1 MKKTIRYILLALVV
15 LGALLAWMMF
25 GSATTFSEKS
35 KYIYIKD
42 GDDSKSQVLQQ
53 LDEKSIIRNKWLF
66 SIMANQLHVW
76 EKLKPGRFEIKKSQ
90 SLVNIVRTFRNNTQS
105 PVKLIINKLRTHEDL
120 AKIIGKNFS
129 TDSAGV
135 MQFINNNDSLKSF
148 GVDTNTLMTIVIP
161 DTYNFNW
168 NTSVR
173 KILQRLQTEKDDFWN
188 KKDRLQKAQNLHLS
202 PEQVYVVASI
212 VEEETNMNEEKGKI
226 ASVYINRYNKGMY
239 LGADPTIK
247 FALKDFSLKRL
258 YFGHLEVKSPYNTYK
273 NKGLPP
279 GPICTPSPVTIDAV
293 LDSPQTDYLFFV
305 AESDFSGR
313 HHFSNNYAEHEQ
325 YAKLYQQALNER
337 MNKQQNK

>member
-1 MKKTIRYILLALVV
+1 MKKTIRYILIALVV
-15 LGALLAWMMF
+15 IGALFAWMIF

-35 KYIYIKD
+35 KYIYIKEGAD
-42 GDDSKSQVLQQ
+42 AKSQVMQQ
-53 LDEKSIIRNKWLF
+53 LEEKRIIRNNWLF
-66 SIMANQLHVW
+66 TLMANQLHAW

-90 SLVNIVRTFRNNTQS
+90 SLLNIVRLFRNNTQS
-105 PVKLIINKLRTHEDL
+105 PVRLVINKLRTQEDL

-129 TDSAGV
+129 TDSADV
-135 MQFINNNDSLKSF
+135 MQYISHNDSLKNL
-148 GVDTNTLMTIVIP
+148 GVDTNTLMTVIIP

-173 KILQRLQTEKDDFWN
+173 RILQRLQSEKDNFWN
-188 KKDRLQKAQNLHLS
+188 KNNRLQKAQNLHLS

-226 ASVYINRYNKGMY
+226 ASVYINRYNKGML

-258 YFGHLEVKSPYNTYK
+258 YYGHLEVKSPYNTYR